1 MSHNIL
7 NNLDF
12 KLLSIHT
19 KRLIQMEYLLIKV
32 LNNVIFQRWYKFHF
46 FG

>member
-12 KLLSIHT
+12 KVLSIHT
-19 KRLIQMEYLLIKV
+19 KRLIDIQMEYLLIM
-32 LNNVIFQRWYKFHF
+32 F
-46 FG
+46 